1 MLKKIKG
8 ENMETQM
15 FKSKEFMETKAI
27 LPVITSLNEDKI
39 EVKDL
44 RELGNLLVIGEMGS
58 PRCAFIHSL
67 ICGLN
72 LKCSPDNV
80 KMLLIDFMGSELSC
94 YYKLPFTKF
103 KLPNF
108 EVDGAITKDYE
119 KCLYA
124 IDRFAKE
131 TVYRYHKI
139 KEQGA
144 KDIDEYNK
152 ASQEK
157 MPYIVC
163 VIEKTNYIKEKDVAI
178 VQDLIN
184 QIASF
189 SKETGVYLIYSMERL
204 KSNNGNCDLINEKML
219 KNFSSKII
227 FRINNSKLLR
237 KYKTQ
242 NFNRE
247 HLQIIQN
254 LSPKKCETPYISDE
268 ERLDI
273 MEKYFK

>member
-1 MLKKIKG
+1 MDKAFYKCYYEINKLKDVLVNSVFKVCKKEKG
-8 ENMETQM
+8 ENMETEI

-27 LPVITSLNEDKI
+27 LPVITSQNEGKI
-39 EVKDL
+39 EVLDL

-58 PRCAFIHSL
+58 PRCAFVHSL

-72 LKCSPDNV
+72 LKCSPNNV

-119 KCLYA
+119 KCLHA

-139 KEQGA
+139 KEHGA

-152 ASQEK
+152 VSLEK

-163 VIEKTNYIKEKDVAI
+163 VIEKTNYIKKKDIAI

-189 SKETGVYLIYSMERL
+189 SKETGVYLVYSMERL
-204 KSNNGNCDLINEKML
+204 ISSNDGVMI
-219 KNFSSKII
+219 
-227 FRINNSKLLR
+227 
-237 KYKTQ
+237 
-242 NFNRE
+242 
-247 HLQIIQN
+247 
-254 LSPKKCETPYISDE
+254 
-268 ERLDI
+268 
-273 MEKYFK
+273 